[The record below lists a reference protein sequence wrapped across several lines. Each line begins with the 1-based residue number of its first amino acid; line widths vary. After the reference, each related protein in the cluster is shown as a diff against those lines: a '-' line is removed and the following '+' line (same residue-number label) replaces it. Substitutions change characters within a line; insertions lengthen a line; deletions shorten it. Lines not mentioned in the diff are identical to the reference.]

1 METIDITMLV
11 GLVLMITA
19 LILMYRCARGK
30 SPRRKVEEL
39 AEALVSVKKDFA
51 YKLQRFDY
59 LLEKVADEDEDISL
73 LQKRIA
79 NLQEIVGE
87 LEEKRGELE
96 TSIASLTDI
105 HAELRKS
112 CASLV
117 EKSAR
122 LRDEISHGE
131 QILRETGQHTD
142 TLKRIKEGL
151 EIALNNLPAEEVHF
165 LSESVFSMGITPSV
179 RNHLETHGIV
189 YIGDLIPL
197 GEAYL
202 MEIWGIGPA
211 TLEKIKTKL
220 NENGVWFGM
229 DVIRVGNHWY
239 RRKQE
244 PTTE

>member
-1 METIDITMLV
+1 MAMFA
-11 GLVLMITA
+11 GWVLMVTA
-19 LILMYRCARGK
+19 LVVMYRCVRGK
-30 SPRRKVEEL
+30 SPRRKTAEL
-39 AEALVSVKKDFA
+39 AEALVAVKKDFA

-59 LLEKVADEDEDISL
+59 LLEKVADEDDDISL
-73 LQKRIA
+73 LKKRIS

-87 LEEKRGELE
+87 LEEKRDELE
-96 TSIASLTDI
+96 TGIASLTDI

-117 EKSAR
+117 EKSTR

-131 QILRETGQHTD
+131 QTLRETGQHID

-151 EIALNNLPAEEVHF
+151 EIALNNLLAEEVHF
-165 LSESVFSMGITPSV
+165 LSEPVLSMGITPSV
-179 RNHLETHGIV
+179 RNHLETHGIM

-197 GEAYL
+197 GESYL